1 MLVRDFLKL
10 ATLQVGSRG
19 WGCLLECTS
28 AAQRCL
34 PVVRG
39 FSGRACIVAGQPQWC
54 LRSPLSSRMDA
65 LLKILGDPFRGQA
78 RCCVPHS
85 LRMGGG
91 FNASCSPFPTM
102 PLSALGGLLLA
113 LAGSA
118 CGAPLRATQAEAGA
132 SPRWYAVDQPPL
144 VAGIRLGDSLAHV
157 RSVLGSPTEYRRLVG
172 GAHELVYWPPGLAV
186 ITTDAQGVALI
197 GLLSPEAP
205 EVAGVRVGDPVP
217 HLVQR
222 WGPPHRR
229 SSQRPERISSITFAW
244 SSKAT
249 PSSITPPWPGSP

>member
-1 MLVRDFLKL
+1 MRSKAHVAFLWVLGTYMLVRDFLTL

-28 AAQRCL
+28 AAQRCR

-39 FSGRACIVAGQPQWC
+39 FSGRACIVAGQPQLC
-54 LRSPLSSRMDA
+54 LRSPLSSRLDA

-78 RCCVPHS
+78 RCCVQHP

-91 FNASCSPFPTM
+91 FKASCSPFPTM

-144 VAGIRLGDSLAHV
+144 VAGIRLGDSLAHM
-157 RSVLGSPTEYRRLVG
+157 RSCSVHPPNTGGSLVEPTS
-172 GAHELVYWPPGLAV
+172 WS
-186 ITTDAQGVALI
+186 I
-197 GLLSPEAP
+197 GLK
-205 EVAGVRVGDPVP
+205 G
-217 HLVQR
+217 
-222 WGPPHRR
+222 
-229 SSQRPERISSITFAW
+229 
-244 SSKAT
+244 
-249 PSSITPPWPGSP
+249 WP

>member
-1 MLVRDFLKL
+1 
-10 ATLQVGSRG
+10 
-19 WGCLLECTS
+19 
-28 AAQRCL
+28 
-34 PVVRG
+34 
-39 FSGRACIVAGQPQWC
+39 
-54 LRSPLSSRMDA
+54 
-65 LLKILGDPFRGQA
+65 
-78 RCCVPHS
+78 
-85 LRMGGG
+85 
-91 FNASCSPFPTM
+91 
-102 PLSALGGLLLA
+102 
-113 LAGSA
+113 
-118 CGAPLRATQAEAGA
+118 
-132 SPRWYAVDQPPL
+132 

-229 SSQRPERISSITFAW
+229 SSQRIAYQAGAWGILVIADTTASPERISSITFAW